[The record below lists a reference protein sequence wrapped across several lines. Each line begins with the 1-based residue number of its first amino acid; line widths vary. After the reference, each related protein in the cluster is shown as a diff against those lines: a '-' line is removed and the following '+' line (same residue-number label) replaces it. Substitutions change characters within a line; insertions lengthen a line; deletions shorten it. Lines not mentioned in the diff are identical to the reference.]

1 MLYLTTALFVAS
13 VLLPASSFAVITK
26 LVIEKRE
33 PFAGGHEF
41 GITGAYEKLSGKAY
55 GAVDP
60 HSKQN
65 TVLVN
70 LSKAPKNSAGC
81 GVPRKSPLPVQRN

>member
-41 GITGAYEKLSGKAY
+41 QGFPDIPGGALNR
-55 GAVDP
+55 P
-60 HSKQN
+60 TQ
-65 TVLVN
+65 
-70 LSKAPKNSAGC
+70 
-81 GVPRKSPLPVQRN
+81 